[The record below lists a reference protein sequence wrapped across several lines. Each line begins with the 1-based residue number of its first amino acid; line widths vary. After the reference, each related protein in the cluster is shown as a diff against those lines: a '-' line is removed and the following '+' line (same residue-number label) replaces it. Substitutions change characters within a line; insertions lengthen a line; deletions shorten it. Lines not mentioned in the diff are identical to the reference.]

1 MRKNLALLLL
11 VVSVHIFAQEYPV
24 TGISINLPTSPD
36 ANTAA
41 WASSAPVLSVT
52 VSSTPDFI
60 KRLKECRLVLTI
72 KQGDMNV
79 CGAKEGSVFSFGS
92 APVKVWTGSN
102 AVALLGHP

>member
-11 VVSVHIFAQEYPV
+11 VVSVQLFAQEYPV
-24 TGISINLPTSPD
+24 TGISINLPPSPD

-52 VSSTPDFI
+52 VNSTPDFI
-60 KRLKECRLVLTI
+60 KRLKECRIVLTI

-79 CGAKEGSVFSFGS
+79 CGSKEGSVF
-92 APVKVWTGSN
+92 
-102 AVALLGHP
+102 